1 MDKILQR
8 LLEAEVA
15 AERMAQQ
22 ADDERE
28 HIIQSALQE
37 ARAENERFESRI
49 PELHAS
55 FIDKAEERADQIINE
70 MKRRYDERHT
80 HLRKLAEQ
88 NEEEALDAAFTLLL
102 DPHADS

>member
-22 ADDERE
+22 ADEERE
-28 HIIQSALQE
+28 RIIQSALLE

-55 FIDKAEERADQIINE
+55 FVDKAEERADQVINE
-70 MKRRYDERHT
+70 VKRRYDERHAQ
-80 HLRKLAEQ
+80 LRKLGEQ
-88 NEEEALDAAFTLLL
+88 NEKEALDAAFGLLL
-102 DPHADS
+102 DPESCS